1 MSDFCLDE
9 EPCQARPAMGEGDLG
24 VVRVWRM
31 VKEGCRVAIKME
43 PLRYLGGGFALVMAA
58 DGAHVRLYAPNGKG
72 SAICSWCQSG
82 YWVEDCSR

>member
-1 MSDFCLDE
+1 
-9 EPCQARPAMGEGDLG
+9 
-24 VVRVWRM
+24 M

-82 YWVEDCSR
+82 YWVEDCSRRKMFRRARLEQDDVALGISWRGG